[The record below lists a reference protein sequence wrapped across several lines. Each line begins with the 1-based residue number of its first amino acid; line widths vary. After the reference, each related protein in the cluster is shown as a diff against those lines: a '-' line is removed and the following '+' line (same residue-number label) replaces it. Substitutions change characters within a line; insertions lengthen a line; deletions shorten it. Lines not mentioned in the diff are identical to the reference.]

1 MKKILLVGESWV
13 SNATHYKGWD
23 QFSSTTF
30 HLGAEQL
37 VDSIDSSLFKID
49 YMTSHDAA
57 ENFPSKLVDI
67 QKYSAVI
74 FSGIGSNTILLHPKV
89 WIEGETFVNRLKLIK
104 EYVQSGGS
112 FLMVGGYLSF
122 QGING
127 AARYKSTPI
136 EEILPVNILPYDDR
150 IEVPE
155 GFSVMIHKE
164 DHEILNGLS
173 GKWPPLLG
181 FNEVVPTEESQTIIS
196 TPESVGNHPL
206 LVIGKYG
213 SGKTMAWTSDI
224 GPHWVSKEFLSW
236 QGYKD
241 LWNHINKW
249 LVNNNI

>member
-30 HLGAEQL
+30 HLGAEKL
-37 VDSIDSSLFKID
+37 IESIDSSQFQIE
-49 YMTSHDAA
+49 YMTSHEAS
-57 ENFPSKLVDI
+57 EKFPCKMSDL
-67 QKYSAVI
+67 QKYSSI
-74 FSGIGSNTILLHPKV
+74 ILSDIGSNTILLHPKV
-89 WIEGETFVNRLKLIK
+89 WIEGETYVNRLKLIK
-104 EYVQSGGS
+104 DYVNLGGS

-127 AARYKSTPI
+127 SARYKGTAI
-136 EEILPVNILPYDDR
+136 EEILPIDIHPYDDR

-155 GFSVMIHKE
+155 GFNVTIKNE

-173 GKWPPLLG
+173 GIWPPLLG
-181 FNEVVPTEESQTIIS
+181 LNEVVPSKESQTIIS
-196 TPESVGNHPL
+196 TPEAFGSHPL
-206 LVIGKYG
+206 LVVGSYG

-236 QGYKD
+236 KGYSI
-241 LWNHINKW
+241 LWNQILAW
-249 LVNNNI
+249 LVG